1 MILHGRVLVDTDI
14 SGFIEE
20 ERIEKEKLRAFEDAD
35 PEAEEEKEETRGPVE
50 RFLDEI
56 SDKEGYSVKKFI
68 EDVVYGVGPVPPPTW
83 RDVSHA
89 EAKFKAKKLYKEAK
103 QVRSRARAASPSP
116 PQKETPLLRL
126 PPPETRPLTNA
137 SQLNHRVALMGDDD
151 PVMRTQNTIKIK
163 ELTTYA
169 AKLEKI
175 AKGEVEHRYSKRMG
189 PRRVMRGD
197 NVTVKTMTE
206 KVRAVADDEG
216 LSDDEEEKKTEEDTD
231 ETWQAK
237 VDEKNRI
244 KADADRLKKKF
255 QLSEDTQGKF
265 RSVLHTRRPKDIK
278 VQTKRM
284 ITNFAVFDR
293 DDNGGTLPAV

>member
-1 MILHGRVLVDTDI
+1 M
-14 SGFIEE
+14 
-20 ERIEKEKLRAFEDAD
+20 
-35 PEAEEEKEETRGPVE
+35 
-50 RFLDEI
+50 
-56 SDKEGYSVKKFI
+56 
-68 EDVVYGVGPVPPPTW
+68 
-83 RDVSHA
+83 
-89 EAKFKAKKLYKEAK
+89 
-103 QVRSRARAASPSP
+103 
-116 PQKETPLLRL
+116 
-126 PPPETRPLTNA
+126 
-137 SQLNHRVALMGDDD
+137 
-151 PVMRTQNTIKIK
+151 
-163 ELTTYA
+163 
-169 AKLEKI
+169 
-175 AKGEVEHRYSKRMG
+175 
-189 PRRVMRGD
+189 
-197 NVTVKTMTE
+197 
-206 KVRAVADDEG
+206 RAVADDEG